1 MAKNGF
7 ADDTPR
13 EYILPESAHLELIQL
28 REHLRL
34 LIQLTEAG
42 TNASRHDTLL
52 RPDALAWWFTRL
64 GRDIDRVVDATYVS
78 ARSQAQQV

>member
-13 EYILPESAHLELIQL
+13 EYIIPETAHLELIQL
-28 REHLRL
+28 RAHLRL

-42 TNASRHDTLL
+42 TNASRHDVAARCVGL
-52 RPDALAWWFTRL
+52 
-64 GRDIDRVVDATYVS
+64 VVYAIGAGY
-78 ARSQAQQV
+78 